1 LVNTSHHVGEIF
13 MAERSASYSQ
23 FWPYYL
29 REHAEPGTRYLHYAG
44 TVLATSILIGAL
56 VTQTW
61 WALGLYPLA
70 GYGFAWVS
78 HAFIERNKP
87 ATFIHPL
94 WSLISDYR
102 MTFLAFTGQLKPHL
116 KAAGVIDHPQSQETV

>member
-1 LVNTSHHVGEIF
+1 MMSQ
-13 MAERSASYSQ
+13 RSASYAE
-23 FWPYYL
+23 FWPFYL
-29 REHAEPGTRYLHYAG
+29 REHAEPGTRYMHYAG
-44 TVLATSILIGAL
+44 TILGTAILLWAL

-61 WALGLYPLA
+61 WAILLYPLA
-70 GYGFAWVS
+70 GYGFAWAS

-102 MTFLAFTGQLKPHL
+102 MTFLAFTGQLKREL
-116 KAAGVIDHPQSQETV
+116 VSAGVLDHPDARAAD

>member
-1 LVNTSHHVGEIF
+1 
-13 MAERSASYSQ
+13 MAERSASYAD

-29 REHAEPGTRYLHYAG
+29 REHAEPATRNMHYAG
-44 TVLATSILIGAL
+44 TVIASAVLVGAL

-61 WALGLYPLA
+61 WALLLYPLF

-87 ATFIHPL
+87 ATFVHPL

-102 MTFLAFTGQLKPHL
+102 MTALAFTGRLKPHL
-116 KAAGVIDHPQSQETV
+116 ERAGVLDHPHASAAQ

>member
-1 LVNTSHHVGEIF
+1 
-13 MAERSASYSQ
+13 MAERCASYYD

-44 TVLATSILIGAL
+44 TLSATLVLAGAI

-61 WALGLYPLA
+61 WALLLYPVI

-87 ATFIHPL
+87 ATFTHPL

-102 MTFLAFTGQLKPHL
+102 MTFLAFTGRLKPHL
-116 KAAGVIDHPQSQETV
+116 ERAGVTGHPHARAAE

>member
-1 LVNTSHHVGEIF
+1 
-13 MAERSASYSQ
+13 MAERSASYSE

-29 REHAEPGTRYLHYAG
+29 REHAEPGTRYMHYAG
-44 TVLATSILIGAL
+44 TVLASVILVTAL
-56 VTQTW
+56 ATQTW
-61 WALGLYPLA
+61 WALLLYPLA

-102 MTFLAFTGQLKPHL
+102 MTALAFIGKLKPEL
-116 KAAGVIDHPQSQETV
+116 VKAGVLDHPHAHAAE

>member
-1 LVNTSHHVGEIF
+1 
-13 MAERSASYSQ
+13 MAQRSATYGE

-29 REHAEPGTRYLHYAG
+29 REHAETGTRYMHYAG
-44 TVLATSILIGAL
+44 TVLATAILIGAL

-61 WALGLYPLA
+61 WALLLYPLA

-102 MTFLAFTGQLKPHL
+102 MTFLAFTGRLKPHL
-116 KAAGVIDHPQSQETV
+116 ERAGVIGHPHASEVS

>member
-1 LVNTSHHVGEIF
+1 
-13 MAERSASYSQ
+13 MAERSASYYD

-29 REHAEPGTRYLHYAG
+29 REHAEPGTRYMHYAG
-44 TVLATSILIGAL
+44 TVLATSVLIGAL

-61 WALGLYPLA
+61 WALVLYPLF

-102 MTFLAFTGQLKPHL
+102 MTFLAFTGRLKPHL
-116 KAAGVIDHPQSQETV
+116 ERAGVLDHPHAKAAE

>member
-1 LVNTSHHVGEIF
+1 MS
-13 MAERSASYSQ
+13 ERKASYAE

-29 REHAEPGTRYLHYAG
+29 REHAEPGTRYLHYVG
-44 TVLATSILIGAL
+44 TVIGTAILLAAIA
-56 VTQTW
+56 TQTW
-61 WALGLYPLA
+61 WAILLWPVA

-78 HAFIERNKP
+78 HAFVERNKP

-102 MTFLAFTGQLKPHL
+102 MTALALVGRLRPEL
-116 KAAGVIDHPQSQETV
+116 ERAGVIGHPHAAQ

>member
-1 LVNTSHHVGEIF
+1 
-13 MAERSASYSQ
+13 MATRSASYSE

-29 REHAEPGTRYLHYAG
+29 REHAEPGTRYMHYAG
-44 TVLATSILIGAL
+44 TVIATTILVTAL

-61 WALGLYPLA
+61 WALLAYPVA

-102 MTFLAFTGQLKPHL
+102 MTALAIVGRLKPEL
-116 KAAGVIDHPQSQETV
+116 VKAGVVDHPHASAAE

>member
-1 LVNTSHHVGEIF
+1 
-13 MAERSASYSQ
+13 MAERCASYFD

-44 TVLATSILIGAL
+44 TVIATAVLIGAL
-56 VTQTW
+56 ATQTW
-61 WALGLYPLA
+61 WALLLYPLF

-87 ATFIHPL
+87 ATFTHPL

-102 MTFLAFTGQLKPHL
+102 MTFLAFTGRLKPHL
-116 KAAGVIDHPQSQETV
+116 ERAGVTGHPHAKAAE

>member
-1 LVNTSHHVGEIF
+1 
-13 MAERSASYSQ
+13 MATRSATYSE

-29 REHAEPGTRYLHYAG
+29 REHAEPGTRYMHYAG
-44 TVLATSILIGAL
+44 TVIATSVLLLAL
-56 VTQTW
+56 MSQTW
-61 WALGLYPLA
+61 WLLIFFPVA

-87 ATFIHPL
+87 ATFIHPV

-116 KAAGVIDHPQSQETV
+116 KAAGVTDHPHASAAE